1 MSWAWQNRDTAL
13 PRRPWVCKK
22 PWNRGSRTNGI
33 INPVHLRTLAA
44 MPSVKPWTAALLIF
58 LLSMAASVTLVQVL
72 QNHERSEAV
81 ARLSDLA
88 NDHAQAVQRALEQ
101 ALAAN
106 YALAALVQ
114 QSGGNVSQFDAAG
127 EMLLKFHPG
136 VTMLGLGPGGRISQV
151 IPLAGNERAIGFN
164 PLEDPLQRDE
174 ALRARQAKQLSMAGP
189 LKLVQGGV
197 GVVGRLPVFLPD
209 GTGQDSF
216 WGFTNVTI
224 RLDPVL
230 ELAQLPRLSERG
242 FVYQLWRTVP
252 DTGARQVIAES
263 GQGLLDQPVER
274 TIALPGAEWHLSVS
288 PADGWTSPLN
298 HLVRGLGATLI
309 SMLLAYLV
317 YLLTR
322 QRLQERWLE
331 TQVAARTAEIE
342 AAQHH
347 LQATLQ
353 AVPDPMF
360 EFDLEGLC
368 LGAQVPAYGAGV
380 LHTEL
385 VVGKSLRETLDA
397 EASQEVMSA
406 LEEAHRLGWSGGRLF
421 VLQHE
426 DGPREFEL
434 SVARSAVPAGATP
447 RFVAVV
453 RDVTRRQM
461 DQEMLRLTAK
471 VFELSSDAFVVTDA
485 HERIIMVNQAFCT
498 LTGFNRHEVLGK
510 SAKLLAAHREDDRF
524 VHLVRAAILEHG
536 HWEGEAW
543 NQRKDR
549 SRYLQWLSVSSLVS
563 PQGLTSHYIA
573 AFRDITQQKQSEERI
588 RSLAYFDP
596 LTGLP
601 NRTLLQERS
610 QAALNTARRTSQGFA
625 VLFLDIDHFKNVNDS
640 LGHGVG
646 DQLLLEFA
654 RRLHDLVTEPD
665 TVARLGGD
673 EFVLLIGQAQA
684 PEAQKLAQAV
694 LDLATE
700 AFMAGGHELNVT
712 LSIGVA
718 LFPQHGTDFQAL
730 QQRADAAMYR
740 AKRSGRNQY
749 CLFTEAIQADANRV
763 LVLENA
769 LRRAQERG
777 QLSLH
782 YQPQLDLNT
791 GAVVGAEA
799 LMRWNHPELGAV
811 SPAEFI
817 PVAED
822 TGLILG
828 LGEWVL
834 RTALNQLRQWLDQGL
849 PPMTLA
855 VNVSAVQFRQSQ
867 LPDLVKRLIE
877 EAGVA
882 PDLVGLELTEG
893 VALED
898 PVGASHIMDRL
909 HAQGIRLLID
919 DFGTG
924 YSSLSQLKRFQV
936 STLKIDRS
944 FIHDLQNNP
953 EDRALVRAI
962 ISMAQALDM
971 LTLAEGVEN
980 AWQMDFLRKE
990 GCQEIQGFHFS
1001 RPLPASDFEHFVRR
1015 HHQSL
1020 TAASL

>member
-1 MSWAWQNRDTAL
+1 
-13 PRRPWVCKK
+13 
-22 PWNRGSRTNGI
+22 
-33 INPVHLRTLAA
+33 
-44 MPSVKPWTAALLIF
+44 MPSVKPWTAALLAF
-58 LLSMAASVTLVQVL
+58 LVSMAASLALVEVL
-72 QNHERSEAV
+72 QRHQRSEAV
-81 ARLSDLA
+81 ARVSDLA
-88 NDHAQAVQRALEQ
+88 NDHAQALQHALEQ

-114 QSGGNVSQFDAAG
+114 QSQGHVTQFEAAG

-136 VTMLGLGPGGRISQV
+136 VTMLGLGPGGRITQV
-151 IPLAGNERAIGFN
+151 VPLTGNERAIGFN

-174 ALRARQAKQLSMAGP
+174 AERARRAHQLSMAGP
-189 LKLVQGGV
+189 LNLVQGGV
-197 GVVGRLPVFLPD
+197 GVVGRLPVFLAD
-209 GTGQDSF
+209 GLGHDAF

-230 ELAQLPRLSERG
+230 NLAQLPRLSERG

-252 DTGARQVIAES
+252 ETGARQVIAE
-263 GQGLLDQPVER
+263 GGHGLLDQAVER
-274 TIALPGAEWHLSVS
+274 TIALPNAEWHLGVS
-288 PADGWTSPLN
+288 PAEGWTSPLN
-298 HLVRGLGATLI
+298 QLVHGLGATLV
-309 SMLLAYLV
+309 SMLLGYLV
-317 YLLTR
+317 YLLAR

-342 AAQHH
+342 AAQQQ

-360 EFDLEGLC
+360 EFDLDGRC
-368 LGAQVPAYGAGV
+368 LGAQVPVHGGSV

-385 VVGKSLRETLDA
+385 VVGRNLQETLDA
-397 EASQEVMSA
+397 EASREVMGA
-406 LEEAHRLGWSGGRLF
+406 LEKAHRLGWSGGHQF
-421 VLQHE
+421 VLHRE
-426 DGPREFEL
+426 DSPHEFEL
-434 SVARSAVPAGATP
+434 SVARSSMSAGASP
-447 RFVAVV
+447 RFVAMV
-453 RDVTRRQM
+453 RDVTRRQS
-461 DQEMLRLTAK
+461 DQAMLRLTAK

-485 HERIIMVNQAFCT
+485 NERIMMVNQAFCT
-498 LTGFNRHEVLGK
+498 LTGFERGEVLGRQ
-510 SAKLLAAHREDDRF
+510 ARLLAAHREDDRF
-524 VHLVRAAILEHG
+524 VHLVRSAILQHG

-563 PQGLTSHYIA
+563 PQGQTSHYIA

-610 QAALNTARRTSQGFA
+610 QAALNTARRNGQGFA

-640 LGHGVG
+640 LGHGIG

-654 RRLHDLVTEPD
+654 RRLHDLIHEPD

-673 EFVLLIGQAQA
+673 EFVLLIGQAQVV
-684 PEAQKLAQAV
+684 EAQKLAQSV
-694 LDLATE
+694 LDLAIE
-700 AFMAGGHELNVT
+700 PFLAGGHELNVT

-718 LFPQHGTDFQAL
+718 LFPHHGTDFQTL

-769 LRRAQERG
+769 LRRALERG

-782 YQPQLDLNT
+782 YQPQLDLKT

-799 LMRWNHPELGAV
+799 LMRWHHPELGPV

-817 PVAED
+817 PIAED

-834 RTALNQLRQWLDQGL
+834 RTALGQLRQWIDQGL
-849 PPMTLA
+849 PPLTMA
-855 VNVSAVQFRQSQ
+855 VNVSAVQFRQAQ
-867 LPDLVKRLIE
+867 LPELVKRLLE
-877 EAGVA
+877 EAKVA
-882 PDLVGLELTEG
+882 PPLLGLELTEG
-893 VALED
+893 VALDD
-898 PVGASHIMDRL
+898 PMGASQIMDRL
-909 HAQGIRLLID
+909 HAQGIRLLMD

-936 STLKIDRS
+936 SKLKIDRS
-944 FIHDLQNNP
+944 FISDLQNNA
-953 EDRALVRAI
+953 EDRAIVRAI

-971 LTLAEGVEN
+971 LTLAEGVES
-980 AWQMDFLRKE
+980 AWQMDFLRDE

-1001 RPLPASDFEHFVRR
+1001 RPLPADNFEEFVRQ
-1015 HHQSL
+1015 HQQAP
-1020 TAASL
+1020 TAAAT

>member
-1 MSWAWQNRDTAL
+1 MQTGARLLDGQPLRA
-13 PRRPWVCKK
+13 
-22 PWNRGSRTNGI
+22 NGI
-33 INPVHLRTLAA
+33 IDPDHRHNFTA
-44 MPSVKPWTAALLIF
+44 MPSVKPWTAALLAF
-58 LLSMAASVTLVQVL
+58 LVSMAASLTLVEVL
-72 QNHERSEAV
+72 QSRQKSEAV
-81 ARLSDLA
+81 AQVSDLA
-88 NDHAQAVQRALEQ
+88 HDHAQALQHALEQ

-114 QSGGNVSQFDAAG
+114 QSRGNVTQFEAAG
-127 EMLLKFHPG
+127 AMLLQFHPG

-151 IPLAGNERAIGFN
+151 VPVAGNERAIGFN
-164 PLEDPLQRDE
+164 PLEDPLQRPE
-174 ALRARQAKQLSMAGP
+174 AQRARQTNQLSMAGP
-189 LKLVQGGV
+189 LNLVQGGV

-209 GTGQDSF
+209 ELGHDSF

-224 RLDPVL
+224 RLEPVL
-230 ELAQLPRLSERG
+230 NQAQLPRLSERG

-252 DTGARQVIAES
+252 DTGARQVISEG

-274 TIALPGAEWHLSVS
+274 VIALPNAQWHLSVS
-288 PADGWTSPLN
+288 PSEGWTSPLN
-298 HLVRGLGATLI
+298 QLIHGLGATLV
-309 SMLLAYLV
+309 SMLLSYLV
-317 YLLTR
+317 YLLAR

-342 AAQHH
+342 ATKQH

-368 LGAQVPAYGAGV
+368 LGAQVPAHGGSV
-380 LHTEL
+380 LHAKL
-385 VVGKSLRETLDA
+385 VVGRHLQETLNA
-397 EASQEVMSA
+397 EASQEVMRA
-406 LEEAHRLGWSGGRLF
+406 LEQAHRQGWSGGHQFTL
-421 VLQHE
+421 H
-426 DGPREFEL
+426 DADMPHEFEL
-434 SVARSAVPAGATP
+434 SVARLSVSAGVTP
-447 RFVAVV
+447 RFVAMV
-453 RDVTRRQM
+453 RDVTRRQI

-485 HERIIMVNQAFCT
+485 TERIMMVNQAFCR
-498 LTGFNRHEVLGK
+498 LTGFARNEVLGRP
-510 SAKLLAAHREDDRF
+510 AKLLAAHREDDSF
-524 VHLVRAAILEHG
+524 LHLVRTAIHLQG

-563 PQGLTSHYIA
+563 PQGQTSHYIA

-610 QAALNTARRTSQGFA
+610 LAALNTAQRTGQGFA
-625 VLFLDIDHFKNVNDS
+625 VFFLDIDHFKNVNDS
-640 LGHGVG
+640 LGHGIG

-654 RRLHDLVTEPD
+654 HRLRNLIPEPD

-673 EFVLLIGQAQA
+673 EFVLLIGQAEATQ
-684 PEAQKLAQAV
+684 AQKLAQAV

-700 AFMAGGHELNVT
+700 AFIAGGHELNVT

-749 CLFTEAIQADANRV
+749 CLFTDAIQADANRV
-763 LVLENA
+763 LMLENA

-777 QLSLH
+777 QLSVH
-782 YQPQLDLNT
+782 YQPQLDLKS
-791 GAVVGAEA
+791 GAVIGAEA
-799 LMRWNHPELGAV
+799 LMRWKHPELGSI

-817 PVAED
+817 PIAED
-822 TGLILG
+822 TGLILS
-828 LGEWVL
+828 LGEWIL
-834 RTALNQLRQWLDQGL
+834 RTALGQLRQWIDEGL
-849 PPMTLA
+849 PPLTLA

-867 LPDLVKRLIE
+867 LPELVKRLVD
-877 EAGVA
+877 EAGV
-882 PDLVGLELTEG
+882 PPHLLGLELTEG
-893 VALED
+893 VALDD
-898 PVGASHIMDRL
+898 PVGASQIMDRL

-944 FIHDLQNNP
+944 FISDLQNNP
-953 EDRALVRAI
+953 EGQAIVRAI

-971 LTLAEGVEN
+971 LTLAEGVES
-980 AWQMDFLRKE
+980 AWQMDFLREE
-990 GCQEIQGFHFS
+990 GCQEIQGFYFS
-1001 RPLPASDFEHFVRR
+1001 RPLPADEFETFVRQ
-1015 HHQSL
+1015 HQQAL
-1020 TAASL
+1020 AATAA